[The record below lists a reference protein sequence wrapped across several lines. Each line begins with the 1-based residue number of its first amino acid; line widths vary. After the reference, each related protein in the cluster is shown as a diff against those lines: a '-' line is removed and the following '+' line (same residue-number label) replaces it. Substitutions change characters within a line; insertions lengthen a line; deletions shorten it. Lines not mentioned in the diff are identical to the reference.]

1 MLLSKVKLALTVV
14 LPLAA
19 LGLGS
24 GLMMSLASSPTNAA
38 EKGTK
43 AANDKPSAAFSE
55 AEFQELKARLDVHNQ
70 PWASIPWQ
78 VSLTEARQ
86 LAARTRKPIFM
97 AVGTGNTL
105 GWG

>member
-1 MLLSKVKLALTVV
+1 MFLRQMRTGVALLVTTLFLAGSAVLVDRTTAKPPPIQAQATGESKTTEA
-14 LPLAA
+14 P
-19 LGLGS
+19 
-24 GLMMSLASSPTNAA
+24 
-38 EKGTK
+38 
-43 AANDKPSAAFSE
+43 FSE
-55 AEFQELKARLDVHNQ
+55 AEFKDLKARLDVHNQ